1 MPKSREMMLS
11 DRKKYIYI
19 LKWPNSEVKGYET
32 PSIEQKS

>member
-1 MPKSREMMLS
+1 MMLS
-11 DRKKYIYI
+11 DRKNKKYIYI